1 MATFDVRSTFAGRHV
16 LLSGAT
22 GFVGKVWLAMLL
34 DRLPEI
40 GHLYVL
46 IRSKKRPA
54 HERFERALNTSP
66 AFRPLHERFGADLS
80 DYLER
85 RLTVVEG
92 DVSLPG
98 LGIDPAVA
106 APLRK
111 KLDLVVNFAGL
122 VDFNPDLRDALASN
136 VEGAVHAA
144 DFVAACDHAALLH
157 VSTCYVAGTREGRI
171 PESLD
176 PTRTPNGTPFDAER
190 ELEHLHALVAETVTA
205 ADDPAVHDE
214 IREQIVARL
223 ERRGLAP
230 KESRIRAMAARL
242 HRRRVK
248 EALIEAGTRRAT
260 ELGWPNTYT
269 YTKALAEALLASRA
283 ETIPVALFR
292 PAIVE
297 SAESFPFP
305 GWNEGF
311 NTSGP
316 LVYLAGTWLRHIPA
330 KHYNKLDVIPVDHVA
345 RGLTTAAV
353 ALLHREHRLV
363 YQCGTSDLRPLTMDR
378 IFDLSALA
386 HRKHLRTHG
395 ATKAR
400 RVLLSRWDITV
411 STPEGLLSVRN
422 IRRVVHQANRFLRHG
437 LPSKIPHE
445 VREKA
450 DELAHTGENAE
461 RRLRQI
467 EDVMD
472 LFQPFIHDHDF
483 TFECRALREVPI
495 RDPAFRFDPAS
506 IDWRRYWMDVH
517 MPGLRRWCFPEYEG
531 KEREA
536 YQAPHPVT
544 VVRAEERFGIEPG
557 RGAGEAARS

>member
-1 MATFDVRSTFAGRHV
+1 MESLDVRSTLAGRRI
-16 LLSGAT
+16 LMTGAT

-34 DRLPEI
+34 DKLPEI
-40 GHLYVL
+40 GHVYVL
-46 IRSKKRPA
+46 IRSKGRPA
-54 HERFERALNTSP
+54 HERMERIFNTSP
-66 AFRPLHERFGADLS
+66 AFRPLHERYGAKLS
-80 DYLER
+80 EFLR
-85 RLTVVEG
+85 PRLTVVEG
-92 DVSLPG
+92 DVSSPG
-98 LGIDPAVA
+98 LGLAPDVA
-106 APLRK
+106 RRLASEV
-111 KLDLVVNFAGL
+111 DLVVNFAGL
-122 VDFNPDLRDALASN
+122 VDFNPDLRDAIASN
-136 VEGAVHAA
+136 VEGAIHTA
-144 DFVAACDHAALLH
+144 DFVARCKDAALLH
-157 VSTCYVAGTREGRI
+157 VSTCYVAGHREGRI
-171 PESLD
+171 PEALD
-176 PTRTPNGTPFDAER
+176 PTRTPNGAPFDAEA
-190 ELEHLHALVAETVTA
+190 EVAFLHELVARTVVEQDA
-205 ADDPAVHDE
+205 PEVHDE
-214 IREQIVARL
+214 IREQIVERL
-223 ERRGLAP
+223 SRRGLEA

-248 EALIEAGTRRAT
+248 EALIDAGTRRAE

-269 YTKALAEALLASRA
+269 YTKALAEALLAARA
-283 ETIPVALFR
+283 DAIPVALFR

-330 KHYNKLDVIPVDHVA
+330 RHHNKLDVIPVDHVC
-345 RGLTTAAV
+345 RGLITAAV
-353 ALLHREHRLV
+353 ALLHRKHRLV

-378 IFDLSALA
+378 IFELSALA
-386 HRKHLRTHG
+386 HRKHLRLHG

-400 RVLLSRWDITV
+400 RVLLSRWDIKI

-422 IRRVVHQANRFLRHG
+422 IRRVVHQVNRFLRHG
-437 LPSKIPHE
+437 LPTKIPRE

-450 DELAHTGENAE
+450 DELAHDGENAE

-495 RDPAFRFDPAS
+495 RDPEFRFDPAS

-531 KEREA
+531 KERES
-536 YQAPHPVT
+536 YEAPHPVT
-544 VVRAEERFGIEPG
+544 LVGAPERFGVVPL
-557 RGAGEAARS
+557 AAAEEGG